1 MSLVLVREVYE
12 KLLGRQRIEVGV
24 KRKRDGGGSHTRKR
38 HPGVVQLWALASR
51 QARTTESCD
60 ILPPHRWPHQHLR
73 AVSANSMVE
82 KWSAPDK
89 PQHSDLHGTN

>member
-1 MSLVLVREVYE
+1 VYE
-12 KLLGRQRIEVGV
+12 KLLGRQRIQVGV
-24 KRKRDGGGSHTRKR
+24 KRKRDGGGKSHKKK
-38 HPGVVQLWALASR
+38 ASGGGTIMGSCIK
-51 QARTTESCD
+51 ASTTTESCD
-60 ILPPHRWPHQHLR
+60 ILPPHRWPHQHQR